1 MLREFSYR
9 PSITELLALVI
20 LDPDARVTYPTV
32 IYLPDENQYEEEW
45 VVKEARR
52 FCLAQIQEEKDLEY
66 LAAWTPEC
74 EF

>member
-1 MLREFSYR
+1 MTKEFNCR
-9 PSITELLALVI
+9 PSIQELLAMVI

-45 VVKEARR
+45 VTKRARD
-52 FCLAQIQEEKDLEY
+52 FCLAQIQEEKDLEH

>member
-9 PSITELLALVI
+9 PSVTELLALVI

-32 IYLPDENQYEEEW
+32 IYLPDENHYEEEW
-45 VVKEARR
+45 VSKKVRD
-52 FCLAQIQEEKDLEY
+52 FCLAQIREEKDLEY